1 MPWPIADQ
9 ALVQELLGIVQQAT
23 RYHQL
28 KKGVNEATKNVNPS
42 VSERIVMAGDI
53 SPLAIT
59 KLVRHLLCEEKNVP
73 DVWVLRKTA
82 LGQACRPIIG
92 AGIGSSDKL
101 PVIWLLRLS
110 GSRAKVERLDI

>member
-1 MPWPIADQ
+1 
-9 ALVQELLGIVQQAT
+9 
-23 RYHQL
+23 
-28 KKGVNEATKNVNPS
+28 
-42 VSERIVMAGDI
+42 MAGDI